1 MKRIEIEHN
10 KELKP
15 LNTFGIAARASGFVA
30 FRDRGDLAAIFADP
44 SWSGKSWYVMSGGS
58 NILLTGDYDGL
69 ILHPVA
75 RAIEEVERDGEA
87 VTLRVQAGLAWDE
100 LVAYCVTNGY
110 GGLENLSGIPGFVG
124 AAPVQNI
131 GAYGAEVKDT
141 IAEVEA
147 YRFDTGVVQSFTNAE
162 CRFGYRDS
170 VFKHEE
176 RGSVILSVTF
186 RLPLRPHFSI
196 GYGDLSREVEALGG
210 ASLSAIRQA
219 VLSIRAAKLPDPKVL
234 GNSGSFFKNPVVS
247 EQEAEALR
255 CNYPDMPVYLVP
267 TGVKLAA
274 GWLIDRAGL
283 KGYRQGRVGVHE
295 KQALVLVNYGG
306 ATGGEVLALADHVI
320 VAVRERFGVSLVPEV
335 NVL

>member
-1 MKRIEIEHN
+1 MIEIEHN
-10 KELKP
+10 KELQA
-15 LNTFGIAARASGFVA
+15 LNTFGIAARASGFVV
-30 FRDRGDLAAIFADP
+30 FRDRDDLATIFADP
-44 SWSGKSWYVMSGGS
+44 SWRDKPWYVVSGGS

-75 RAIEEVERDGEA
+75 RAIEEVERDDEA
-87 VTLRVQAGLAWDE
+87 VTLRAQAGLEWDE

-147 YRFDTGVVQSFTNAE
+147 YRVDTGVVQTFTNAE

-176 RGSVILSVTF
+176 RQAVILSVTF
-186 RLPLRPHFSI
+186 RLPLHPHFAI
-196 GYGDLSREVEALGG
+196 GYGDLSREVEARGG
-210 ASLSAIRQA
+210 ASLQTIRQA

-255 CNYPDMPVYLVP
+255 RDYPDMPSYPVP
-267 TGVKLAA
+267 NGVKLAA

-306 ATGGEVLALADHVI
+306 ATGQEVLALADHVI
-320 VAVRERFGVSLVPEV
+320 ATVRDRFGVSLVPEV